1 MDLGTRL
8 ADVSCVA
15 VELKPEVLYLG
26 VAEGFEDAAIEL
38 VAGGIRCTGG
48 VKSRQRLA

>member
-1 MDLGTRL
+1 VDLGTRF

-15 VELKPEVLYLG
+15 VELKPEILYLG

-38 VAGGIRCTGG
+38 VAGGIRRTSG
-48 VKSRQRLA
+48 VRSRHHLD